1 MADILLNE
9 PRVRVTTER
18 VELFGTPYD
27 VDEIEGVEVVP
38 NQGRSLASYLSSAL
52 AGLVPII
59 AIGWLADWSWGY
71 ALLMWL
77 GITLGMAL
85 PDLLRRR
92 ESLPTSIRLVTRRYG
107 PHDAAWIEDRT
118 FAERVV
124 GAIERARQTH
134 RNEAGGVLGAAHG

>member
-1 MADILLNE
+1 MTVLLDE

-18 VELFGTPYD
+18 VELFGTSYD
-27 VDEIEGVEVVP
+27 VEEIGRVEVVP
-38 NQGRSLASYLSSAL
+38 SRGRSLASYLSGAL
-52 AGLVPII
+52 SVLVPTI
-59 AIGWLADWSWGY
+59 AIGWVAGWSWQY

-85 PDLLRRR
+85 PDLMRRR
-92 ESLPTSIRLVTRRYG
+92 RSLPTGVRLATRRHG

-118 FAERVV
+118 VAERVV

-134 RNEAGGVLGAAHG
+134 RNKAGGVLGAAHG